1 LCTQGRTLACMPIWD
16 VRLNKLPVPEQVVG
30 MLTAFLLPVKCS
42 YYRGNDTQY
51 ICLVLI
57 AKILK

>member
-1 LCTQGRTLACMPIWD
+1 MPIWD